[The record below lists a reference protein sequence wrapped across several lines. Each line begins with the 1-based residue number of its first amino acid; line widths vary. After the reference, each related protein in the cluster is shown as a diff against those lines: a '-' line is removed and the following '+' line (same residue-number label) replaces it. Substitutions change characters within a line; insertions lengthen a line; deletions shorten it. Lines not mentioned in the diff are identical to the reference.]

1 MGKKQIDTCEE
12 HVLILQSEDMYQIKS
27 ESHRSFIT
35 IIPLQKSGILFKG
48 YILLIMLNIPGNKIW
63 WHFLYYNESQEI

>member
-1 MGKKQIDTCEE
+1 
-12 HVLILQSEDMYQIKS
+12 MYQIKS

-48 YILLIMLNIPGNKIW
+48 YILLIMLNIPGNKI
-63 WHFLYYNESQEI
+63 